1 MSMSTHVIAFRPPDK
16 KWHRMK
22 AIYDA
27 CVAGDIEI
35 PDEVEDFFNGEPDEK
50 GVEVEIDKIVEDWD
64 DGCGSGSGYQIELSK
79 LPKGIT
85 VLRFYNSW

>member
-1 MSMSTHVIAFRPPDK
+1 MGMSTHVIAFRPPDE
-16 KWHRMK
+16 KWRRMK

-35 PDEVEDFFNGEPDEK
+35 PVEVDDFFNDKHPDEN
-50 GVEVEIDKIVEDWD
+50 GVEVDIDEILEKWSDE
-64 DGCGSGSGYQIELSK
+64 SRSGYQIEISK

-85 VLRFYNSW
+85 ILRFYNSW

>member
-1 MSMSTHVIAFRPPDK
+1 MGMSTHVIAFHPPDE
-16 KWHRMK
+16 KWRKMK

-35 PDEVEDFFNGEPDEK
+35 PDDVNDFFNGEPPDES
-50 GVEVEIDKIVEDWD
+50 GVEVEIDKILEKWSDEDR
-64 DGCGSGSGYQIELSK
+64 SGYQIEISK

-85 VLRFYNSW
+85 ILRFYNSW